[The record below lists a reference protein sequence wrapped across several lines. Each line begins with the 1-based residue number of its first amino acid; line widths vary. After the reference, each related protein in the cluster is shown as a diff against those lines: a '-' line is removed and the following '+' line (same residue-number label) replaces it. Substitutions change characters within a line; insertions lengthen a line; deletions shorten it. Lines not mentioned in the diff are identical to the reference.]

1 VSVLPC
7 TLLDKRDAVPQLVR
21 QMVLADDMGSYRR
34 DQTLRG
40 VILALSSASQSA
52 SAPQTQRALEQVEV
66 FREFLAFF
74 AKVAQTEVTLV
85 VVVVGGGGD
94 VLVPSRVEG
103 ISALAHRLM

>member
-1 VSVLPC
+1 
-7 TLLDKRDAVPQLVR
+7 
-21 QMVLADDMGSYRR
+21 MVLADDMGSYRR

-74 AKVAQTEVTLV
+74 AKVAQTEVTLLV
-85 VVVVGGGGD
+85 VVVVCWCH
-94 VLVPSRVEG
+94 LVWKG
-103 ISALAHRLM
+103 YLDLLIA